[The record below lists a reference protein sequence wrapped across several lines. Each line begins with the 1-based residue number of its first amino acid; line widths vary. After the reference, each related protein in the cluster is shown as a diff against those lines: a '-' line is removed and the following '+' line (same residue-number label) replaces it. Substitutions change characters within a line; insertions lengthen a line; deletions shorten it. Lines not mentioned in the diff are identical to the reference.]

1 MKVKCIS
8 KYYDRV
14 LGKLVTPA
22 DKTYEVEDRR
32 GKILVS
38 RKVAEEVKDVK
49 PSKQALMSNRI
60 QDSKLYADSSGHT
73 LNEGQNEKH

>member
-49 PSKQALMSNRI
+49 PSK
-60 QDSKLYADSSGHT
+60 
-73 LNEGQNEKH
+73 